1 MLKYEDIHLSDASKR
16 TSFIKDLDDNKFVDG
31 YSIVTSNDMK
41 YKCSIALVMNEITNA
56 IETTEKLN
64 DDTFKTDVIKVSSS
78 APTLSNDQIYFEL
91 TN

>member
-16 TSFIKDLDDNKFVDG
+16 TSFIKDLDDNKFADG

-41 YKCSIALVMNEITNA
+41 YKCSIASVMNEITNA
-56 IETTEKLN
+56 IETTERLN

-78 APTLSNDQIYFEL
+78 APTLSIDQIYFEL

>member
-16 TSFIKDLDDNKFVDG
+16 TSFIKDLDDNKLADG

-56 IETTEKLN
+56 IEATERLN

>member
-16 TSFIKDLDDNKFVDG
+16 DSFIKDLDDNKFADG
-31 YSIVTSNDMK
+31 YGIVTSNDMK

-56 IETTEKLN
+56 IEATERLN

-78 APTLSNDQIYFEL
+78 APTLSSDQIYFEW

>member
-16 TSFIKDLDDNKFVDG
+16 TSFIKDLDDNKFADG

-41 YKCSIALVMNEITNA
+41 DKCSIALVMNEITNA
-56 IETTEKLN
+56 IETTERLN

>member
-41 YKCSIALVMNEITNA
+41 YKCSIALVMNEITNE

-78 APTLSNDQIYFEL
+78 APTLSSGQIYFEL